1 MIIFQI
7 KKIYFKENNIFFND
21 IFNIFLIKTLFFF
34 IFLLKKLLF
43 FYIYF
48 LNYLFYSI
56 ELFLSLKNG
65 KFWELYKYA
74 SS

>member
-34 IFLLKKLLF
+34 IFLLKKLYILIYKFLCIEKFNFNFLF
-43 FYIYF
+43 
-48 LNYLFYSI
+48 
-56 ELFLSLKNG
+56 K
-65 KFWELYKYA
+65 
-74 SS
+74 